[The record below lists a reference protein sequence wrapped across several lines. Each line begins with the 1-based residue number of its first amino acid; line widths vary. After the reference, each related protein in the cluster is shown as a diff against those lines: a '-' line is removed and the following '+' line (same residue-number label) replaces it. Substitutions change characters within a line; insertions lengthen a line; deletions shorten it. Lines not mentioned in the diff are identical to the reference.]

1 MADLIN
7 ISLCYYTHYK
17 PLKSQIENLVQF
29 IFALD
34 SNPALAQMLATIG
47 NKLSLAQTLVAAR
60 KNSVCG
66 TNVFLL
72 LTTSRIDTSKIFAL
86 ISSRLFNNF

>member
-17 PLKSQIENLVQF
+17 PLKSQIENLAQF

-47 NKLSLAQTLVAAR
+47 NKLSLAQTLAAAR
-60 KNSVCG
+60 NKFSVWHKRVSVA
-66 TNVFLL
+66 NH
-72 LTTSRIDTSKIFAL
+72 I
-86 ISSRLFNNF
+86 